1 MYSLYPGFARH
12 SFARSQPHA
21 RRRRWLSRLSPLSER
36 RRGPRGGV
44 QLRSV
49 HSFMSRRCE
58 SLLSAWRGI
67 GCHGSTWGGI
77 ASPLGRG
84 GAHLYFPSLVDAI
97 LFASSSW
104 CMTRR
109 LEKRGSPTIV
119 KGSGC
124 KL

>member
-1 MYSLYPGFARH
+1 MSVCSKAPAARG
-12 SFARSQPHA
+12 PHA

-49 HSFMSRRCE
+49 HSFMSRR
-58 SLLSAWRGI
+58 
-67 GCHGSTWGGI
+67 
-77 ASPLGRG
+77 
-84 GAHLYFPSLVDAI
+84 FDAI